1 LFFFIP
7 NMAIKQELLTYPIVF
22 CGGGLIIDQRTGSVG
37 HMDALPHR
45 CLLIARQGSEDREDQ
60 VQDRLLEL
68 GELARS
74 CGFEVLSRRALR
86 RADIAPRSF
95 YGSGQLEA
103 LAAEANRQEARYLI
117 CDDELSGSQVNAIE
131 KLTGLIC
138 LDRTGLILS
147 IFEQRA
153 QTREAK
159 AQVELARCEYELPR
173 LKGAWTHL
181 ERQGG
186 GVGLRGGPGETQ
198 IEVDRRMIRTRI
210 SQLKR
215 ELAHLEQVRQTQRQ
229 GRPKG
234 LPRVALVGYTN
245 AGKTSLLKALTGE
258 GEPKDLLF
266 ATLDTT
272 TRKAWLGQ
280 AVDPEK
286 GALGRPQHCLV
297 ADTVGFIRKLPHQ
310 LVAAFRSTLGE
321 VRTADALLVVADAAH
336 PDLEDHLKVV
346 GATLR
351 EIGCE
356 PEGIEAQPRLLV
368 LNQVDRLHRPQRL
381 DLKKRHPGAVQAI
394 AIEGAGLD
402 EIRQWMREL
411 IPGPPQPRE
420 LEPWELAGI

>member
-1 LFFFIP
+1 
-7 NMAIKQELLTYPIVF
+7 
-22 CGGGLIIDQRTGSVG
+22 
-37 HMDALPHR
+37 MDESPLR
-45 CLLIARQGSEDREDQ
+45 CLLIARQGPHDREDPIQ
-60 VQDRLLEL
+60 EHLLEL
-68 GELARS
+68 AELARS
-74 CGFEVLSRRALR
+74 CGFQVLTRQVLKRSL
-86 RADIAPRSF
+86 IAPKTF
-95 YGSGQLEA
+95 YGPGQLEA
-103 LAAEANRQEARYLI
+103 LASEAIRQGARHLI

-181 ERQGG
+181 ERQAG

-198 IEVDRRMIRTRI
+198 IEVDRRLIRTRI

-215 ELAHLEQVRQTQRQ
+215 ELTHLEQVRQIQRQ

-258 GEPKDLLF
+258 GEPRDLLF

-280 AVDPEK
+280 DFNPATGTGLEAK
-286 GALGRPQHCLV
+286 QCLV

-356 PEGIEAQPRLLV
+356 AEGIEAQPRLLV

-381 DLKKRHPGAVQAI
+381 DLKKRHPGAVQTCATDC
-394 AIEGAGLD
+394 AGLED
-402 EIRQWMREL
+402 IRSWLREL
-411 IPGPPQPRE
+411 IPGAPAPRT
-420 LEPWELAGI
+420 LEAWELPEPIPVP

>member
-1 LFFFIP
+1 
-7 NMAIKQELLTYPIVF
+7 MDELPL
-22 CGGGLIIDQRTGSVG
+22 
-37 HMDALPHR
+37 R
-45 CLLIARQGSEDREDQ
+45 CLLIARQGPEDREERI
-60 VQDRLLEL
+60 QDHLLEL
-68 GELARS
+68 AELARS
-74 CGFEVLSRRALR
+74 CGFAVQSRRILKR
-86 RADIAPRSF
+86 SEIASKTF

-103 LAAEANRQEARYLI
+103 LAAEVSRQGVTHLI
-117 CDDELSGSQVNAIE
+117 CDDELRGSQVNAIE

-198 IEVDRRMIRTRI
+198 IEVDRRMVRTRI

-215 ELAHLEQVRQTQRQ
+215 ELAHLEQVRKTQRE

-258 GEPKDLLF
+258 GEPRDLLF

-280 AVDPEK
+280 DFNPETGEGSLEPK
-286 GALGRPQHCLV
+286 HCLV

-368 LNQVDRLHRPQRL
+368 LNQVDRLHRPQKLALR
-381 DLKKRHPGAVQAI
+381 KQHPGAVQAC
-394 AIEGAGLD
+394 AIEDLGLD
-402 EIRQWMREL
+402 EIRLWLRGL
-411 IPGPPQPRE
+411 IPGPAKPRE
-420 LEPWELAGI
+420 LEAWELPEWFPAL

>member
-1 LFFFIP
+1 
-7 NMAIKQELLTYPIVF
+7 M
-22 CGGGLIIDQRTGSVG
+22 DQTP
-37 HMDALPHR
+37 LR
-45 CLLIARQGSEDREDQ
+45 CLLIARQGQGDREDRI
-60 VQDRLLEL
+60 QDHLLEL
-68 GELARS
+68 AELARS
-74 CGFEVLSRRALR
+74 CGFEVQARRGLRRAL
-86 RADIAPRSF
+86 IAPKTF
-95 YGSGQLEA
+95 YGPGQLEA
-103 LAAEANRQEARYLI
+103 LAEEARRHEVSHLI
-117 CDDELSGSQVNAIE
+117 CNDELSGSQVNAIE
-131 KLTGLIC
+131 KLTGLAC
-138 LDRTGLILS
+138 MDRTGLILA

-198 IEVDRRMIRTRI
+198 IEVDRRITRTRI

-215 ELAHLEQVRQTQRQ
+215 ELTHLERVRQTQRQ

-258 GEPKDLLF
+258 GEPRDLLF

-272 TRKAWLGQ
+272 TRKAFLGQ
-280 AVDPEK
+280 DFDPET
-286 GALGRPQHCLV
+286 GEGNPEPRQCLV

-336 PDLEDHLKVV
+336 PDLEEHLKIV

-356 PEGIEAQPRLLV
+356 AEGIEAQPRLLI

-381 DLKKRHPGAVQAI
+381 DLKKRHPGAVQTCAT
-394 AIEGAGLD
+394 EGLGLD
-402 EIRQWMREL
+402 EIRTWLREL
-411 IPGPPQPRE
+411 IPGPPRPRE
-420 LEPWELAGI
+420 LEAWELPEKVSTEV

>member
-1 LFFFIP
+1 
-7 NMAIKQELLTYPIVF
+7 
-22 CGGGLIIDQRTGSVG
+22 
-37 HMDALPHR
+37 MDETPLR
-45 CLLIARQGSEDREDQ
+45 CLLIARQGQGDRDEGI
-60 VQDRLLEL
+60 QDHLLEL

-74 CGFEVLSRRALR
+74 CGFEVQSRRALR
-86 RADIAPRSF
+86 RSLIAPKTF
-95 YGSGQLEA
+95 YGPGQLEA
-103 LAAEANRQEARYLI
+103 LAEEAGRHGVSYLI

-131 KLTGLIC
+131 KLTGLAC
-138 LDRTGLILS
+138 LDRTGLILA

-198 IEVDRRMIRTRI
+198 IEVDRRITRTRI

-215 ELAHLEQVRQTQRQ
+215 ELTHLEKVRQTQRQ
-229 GRPKG
+229 GRPQG

-258 GEPKDLLF
+258 GEPRDLLF

-272 TRKAWLGQ
+272 TRKAFLGQ
-280 AVDPEK
+280 AFDPET
-286 GALGRPQHCLV
+286 GEGSPEPRQCLV

-336 PDLEDHLKVV
+336 PDLEEHLKVV

-351 EIGCE
+351 DIGCE
-356 PEGIEAQPRLLV
+356 AEGIEAQPRLLV

-381 DLKKRHPGAVQAI
+381 DLKKRHPGAVQTCALQ
-394 AIEGAGLD
+394 GTGLD
-402 EIRQWMREL
+402 EIRAWLRDL
-411 IPGPPQPRE
+411 IPGPPKPRE
-420 LEPWELAGI
+420 LEAWELPEKVPTEV

>member
-1 LFFFIP
+1 MPESPL
-7 NMAIKQELLTYPIVF
+7 
-22 CGGGLIIDQRTGSVG
+22 
-37 HMDALPHR
+37 R
-45 CLLIARQGSEDREDQ
+45 CLLIARQAPGDRDDLT
-60 VQDRLLEL
+60 QDHLLEL
-68 GELARS
+68 AELARS
-74 CGFEVLSRRALR
+74 CGFEVQARRALK
-86 RADIAPRSF
+86 RAEIASRTF
-95 YGSGQLEA
+95 YGSGQLTA
-103 LAAEANRQEARYLI
+103 LAEEVARQGVSHLI
-117 CDDELSGSQVNAIE
+117 CDDELRGSQVNAIE

-153 QTREAK
+153 QSREAR

-215 ELAHLEQVRQTQRQ
+215 ELTHLEQVRETQRQ

-272 TRKAWLGQ
+272 TRKAWLGHDF
-280 AVDPEK
+280 DPETGE
-286 GALGRPQHCLV
+286 GAMEPRHCLV

-368 LNQVDRLHRPQRL
+368 LNQVDRLHRPQKL
-381 DLKKRHPGAVQAI
+381 DLKRRHPGAVQAC
-394 AIEGAGLD
+394 AIDSQGVD

-411 IPGPPQPRE
+411 IPGPPRPRV
-420 LEPWELAGI
+420 LEDWELPEGEPYGAGS

>member
-1 LFFFIP
+1 
-7 NMAIKQELLTYPIVF
+7 
-22 CGGGLIIDQRTGSVG
+22 
-37 HMDALPHR
+37 MDEPTPLR
-45 CLLIARQGSEDREDQ
+45 SLLIARQGPEDREDRI
-60 VQDRLLEL
+60 QDHLLEL
-68 GELARS
+68 AELARS
-74 CGFEVLSRRALR
+74 CGFEVLTRRVLKR
-86 RADIAPRSF
+86 SEIASKTF

-103 LAAEANRQEARYLI
+103 LADEATRQGVRHLI
-117 CDDELSGSQVNAIE
+117 CDDELRGSQVNAIE

-215 ELAHLEQVRQTQRQ
+215 ELTHLEQVRKTQRE

-258 GEPKDLLF
+258 GEPRDLLF

-280 AVDPEK
+280 DFNPETGE
-286 GALGRPQHCLV
+286 GAMEPRHCLV

-351 EIGCE
+351 DIGCQ
-356 PEGIEAQPRLLV
+356 PEGIDAQPRLLV
-368 LNQVDRLHRPQRL
+368 MNQVDRLHRPQKL
-381 DLKKRHPGAVQAI
+381 DLKRRHPGAVQAC
-394 AIEGAGLD
+394 AIQGSGLD
-402 EIRQWMREL
+402 EIRLWMREL
-411 IPGPPQPRE
+411 IPGPPKPRI
-420 LEPWELAGI
+420 LEAWELPEPALTR

>member
-1 LFFFIP
+1 
-7 NMAIKQELLTYPIVF
+7 MDELPL
-22 CGGGLIIDQRTGSVG
+22 
-37 HMDALPHR
+37 R
-45 CLLIARQGSEDREDQ
+45 CLLIARQGPEDREERI
-60 VQDRLLEL
+60 QDHLLEL
-68 GELARS
+68 AELARS
-74 CGFEVLSRRALR
+74 CGFAVQSRRILKR
-86 RADIAPRSF
+86 SEIASKTF

-103 LAAEANRQEARYLI
+103 LAAEVSRQGVTHLI
-117 CDDELSGSQVNAIE
+117 CDDELRGSQVNAIE

-198 IEVDRRMIRTRI
+198 IEVDRRMVRTRI

-215 ELAHLEQVRQTQRQ
+215 ELAHLEQVRKTQRE

-258 GEPKDLLF
+258 GEPRDLLF

-280 AVDPEK
+280 DFNPETGEGSLEPK
-286 GALGRPQHCLV
+286 HCLV

-368 LNQVDRLHRPQRL
+368 LNQVDRLHRPQKLALR
-381 DLKKRHPGAVQAI
+381 KQHPGAVQSC
-394 AIEGAGLD
+394 AIEDLGLD
-402 EIRQWMREL
+402 EIRLWLRGL
-411 IPGPPQPRE
+411 IPGPAKPRE
-420 LEPWELAGI
+420 LEAWELPEPETYAGGS

>member
-1 LFFFIP
+1 
-7 NMAIKQELLTYPIVF
+7 
-22 CGGGLIIDQRTGSVG
+22 
-37 HMDALPHR
+37 MDDSPLC
-45 CLLIARQGSEDREDQ
+45 CLLIARQGPEDREERIQ
-60 VQDRLLEL
+60 EHLQEL
-68 GELARS
+68 AELARS
-74 CGFEVLSRRALR
+74 CGFEVHSQRALKR
-86 RADIAPRSF
+86 SQIASKTF

-103 LAAEANRQEARYLI
+103 LAGEAARQGARHLI

-131 KLTGLIC
+131 KVTGLIC

-153 QTREAK
+153 QSREAK

-198 IEVDRRMIRTRI
+198 IEVDRRMVRTRI

-215 ELAHLEQVRQTQRQ
+215 ELTHLEQVRETQRR

-280 AVDPEK
+280 AFDPETGEGLLEPK
-286 GALGRPQHCLV
+286 HCLV

-368 LNQVDRLHRPQRL
+368 LNQVDRLHRPQKL
-381 DLKKRHPGAVQAI
+381 DLKKRHPGATQVCALD
-394 AIEGAGLD
+394 GAGLE
-402 EIRQWMREL
+402 EIRTWLRDL
-411 IPGPPQPRE
+411 IPGPAKPRD
-420 LEPWELAGI
+420 LEAWELPEPTSTY

>member
-1 LFFFIP
+1 MDETP
-7 NMAIKQELLTYPIVF
+7 LL
-22 CGGGLIIDQRTGSVG
+22 RS
-37 HMDALPHR
+37 
-45 CLLIARQGSEDREDQ
+45 LLIARQGPEDREDRI
-60 VQDRLLEL
+60 QDHLLEL
-68 GELARS
+68 AELARS
-74 CGFEVLSRRALR
+74 CGFEVLTRRVLKR
-86 RADIAPRSF
+86 SEIASKTF

-103 LAAEANRQEARYLI
+103 LAEEATRQGVRHLI
-117 CDDELSGSQVNAIE
+117 CDDELRGSQVNAIE

-215 ELAHLEQVRQTQRQ
+215 ELTHLEQVRKTQRE

-258 GEPKDLLF
+258 GEPRDLLF

-280 AVDPEK
+280 DFDPETGE
-286 GALGRPQHCLV
+286 GAMEPKHCLV

-351 EIGCE
+351 DIGCK
-356 PEGIEAQPRLLV
+356 PEGIDAQPRLLV
-368 LNQVDRLHRPQRL
+368 LNQVDRLHRPQKL
-381 DLKKRHPGAVQAI
+381 DLKKRHPGAVQAC
-394 AIEGAGLD
+394 AIQGAGLD
-402 EIRQWMREL
+402 EIRLWMREL
-411 IPGPPQPRE
+411 IPGPPKPRA
-420 LEPWELAGI
+420 LEDWELPESAPTR

>member
-1 LFFFIP
+1 
-7 NMAIKQELLTYPIVF
+7 
-22 CGGGLIIDQRTGSVG
+22 
-37 HMDALPHR
+37 MDAPTHR
-45 CLLIARQGSEDREDQ
+45 CLLIARQGPEDREEPI
-60 VQDRLLEL
+60 QDHLLEL

-74 CGFEVLSRRALR
+74 CGFEVQSRRTLKR
-86 RADIAPRSF
+86 SLIAPRTF

-103 LAAEANRQEARYLI
+103 VADEAGRQGARYLI

-131 KLTGLIC
+131 KLTGLAC

-173 LKGAWTHL
+173 LKGAWSHL

-198 IEVDRRMIRTRI
+198 IEVDRRMVRSRI

-215 ELAHLEQVRQTQRQ
+215 ELTHLEQVRQTQRQ
-229 GRPKG
+229 GRPAG

-258 GEPKDLLF
+258 GEPRDLLF

-280 AVDPEK
+280 AFDPET
-286 GALGRPQHCLV
+286 GAGTLEPRHCLV

-321 VRTADALLVVADAAH
+321 VRTADALVVVADAAH
-336 PDLEDHLKVV
+336 PDLEEHLKVV

-356 PEGIEAQPRLLV
+356 LEGAESQPRLLV

-381 DLKKRHPGAVQAI
+381 DLKKRHPGAVQAC
-394 AIEGAGLD
+394 AIEGEGLD
-402 EIRQWMREL
+402 EIRMWLRDL
-411 IPGPPQPRE
+411 VPGPPKPRA
-420 LEPWELAGI
+420 LESWELPEPVQAP

>member
-1 LFFFIP
+1 
-7 NMAIKQELLTYPIVF
+7 
-22 CGGGLIIDQRTGSVG
+22 
-37 HMDALPHR
+37 MDETTPLR
-45 CLLIARQGSEDREDQ
+45 SLLIARQGPEDREDRI
-60 VQDRLLEL
+60 QDHLLEL
-68 GELARS
+68 AELARS
-74 CGFEVLSRRALR
+74 CGFEVLTRRVLKR
-86 RADIAPRSF
+86 SEIASKTF

-103 LAAEANRQEARYLI
+103 LAEEATRQGVRHLI
-117 CDDELSGSQVNAIE
+117 CDDELRGSQVNAIE

-215 ELAHLEQVRQTQRQ
+215 ELTHLDQVRKTQRE

-258 GEPKDLLF
+258 GEPRDLLF

-280 AVDPEK
+280 DFNPETGE
-286 GALGRPQHCLV
+286 GAMEPKHCLV

-310 LVAAFRSTLGE
+310 LVAAFRSTLSE

-351 EIGCE
+351 DIGCE
-356 PEGIEAQPRLLV
+356 PEGVDAQPRLLV
-368 LNQVDRLHRPQRL
+368 MNQVDRLHRPQKL
-381 DLKKRHPGAVQAI
+381 DLKKRHPGAVQAC
-394 AIEGAGLD
+394 AIQGSGLD
-402 EIRQWMREL
+402 EIRLWMREL
-411 IPGPPQPRE
+411 IPGPPKPRV
-420 LEPWELAGI
+420 LEDWELPEPAITP

>member
-1 LFFFIP
+1 
-7 NMAIKQELLTYPIVF
+7 
-22 CGGGLIIDQRTGSVG
+22 
-37 HMDALPHR
+37 MDDSPLR
-45 CLLIARQGSEDREDQ
+45 CLLIARQGPDDREDRI
-60 VQDRLLEL
+60 QDHLLEL
-68 GELARS
+68 AELARS
-74 CGFEVLSRRALR
+74 CGFEVQTRRILKR
-86 RADIAPRSF
+86 PQIAPRTF

-103 LAAEANRQEARYLI
+103 LAEEAARQGTRHLI

-215 ELAHLEQVRQTQRQ
+215 ELTHLEQVRETQRQ

-258 GEPKDLLF
+258 GEPRDLLF

-280 AVDPEK
+280 DFDPETGEGSLEPK
-286 GALGRPQHCLV
+286 HCLV

-346 GATLR
+346 GTTLR

-356 PEGIEAQPRLLV
+356 PEGVEAQPRLLV
-368 LNQVDRLHRPQRL
+368 LNQVDRLHRPQKL
-381 DLKKRHPGAVQAI
+381 DLKKRHPGAVQAC
-394 AIEGAGLD
+394 ALQGAGVA
-402 EIRQWMREL
+402 EIRLWLRDL
-411 IPGPPQPRE
+411 IPGPAKPRE
-420 LEPWELAGI
+420 LEAWELPEPEPQAP